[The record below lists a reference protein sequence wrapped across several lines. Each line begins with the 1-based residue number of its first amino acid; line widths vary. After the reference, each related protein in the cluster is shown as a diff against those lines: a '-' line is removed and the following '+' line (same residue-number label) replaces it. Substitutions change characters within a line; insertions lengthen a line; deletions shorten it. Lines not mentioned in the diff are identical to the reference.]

1 MSKVLKK
8 RRRNNSE
15 FISPFLK
22 RVEVSCSICKY
33 KYTQGIIKE
42 EESHNIFHKF
52 FIEGMKISSLPHSK
66 PIYCIKESLSI
77 YILDKQDQKLISK
90 IFKFVEEVHKYN
102 ESLMPLAPLKTLKTM
117 VVIAIKSTPIIQS
130 IVLFHGDQTIGEYRT
145 HYTITTTTTTTEEEE
160 TNIEIKKFKTLS
172 EAVEYGHDIPFISIH
187 NIWIAD
193 KYKLNAPD
201 IYRDVGMAL
210 MTWGGTGQYPA
221 PNSSIHF
228 CTPVDPMSSIQY
240 INICPHLNTLTGCN
254 ESEDE

>member
-1 MSKVLKK
+1 MPKVSRK
-8 RRRNNSE
+8 RRNNSE

-22 RVEVSCSICKY
+22 HVEVSCTICKY
-33 KYTQGIIKE
+33 KYIQGVIKE
-42 EESHNIFHKF
+42 EESHNIFHKS

-66 PIYCIKESLSI
+66 PIYCTKKSLSL

-90 IFKFVEEVHKYN
+90 IFKFVEEIHKYN

-117 VVIAIKSTPIIQS
+117 VVITIKSTPIIQS

-145 HYTITTTTTTTEEEE
+145 HYTTTTTTEE

-193 KYKLNAPD
+193 KYKLNIPD

-210 MTWGGTGQYPA
+210 MTWGGTRQFPA

-228 CTPVDPMSSIQY
+228 CTPVDSMSSIQY
-240 INICPHLNTLTGCN
+240 TNICPHLNTLTRCN